1 MRKIVFILL
10 FLTVLRI
17 FAACNL
23 FTGGST
29 TGPGGSTAGPAT
41 TVSPVATTTAA
52 TVTDPPTVSP
62 LPSATAT
69 PLPTA
74 TPSPEP
80 TPTSTPAP
88 TPTPDPF
95 AETPDQAGSGGIL
108 FDIYQHKA
116 LVDLNGDG
124 AADRIAFS
132 AGSPSSQLQINGT
145 AYPVNL
151 NGPAQCFAITD
162 VDNSDSFLEIVFT
175 EPYAELADSER
186 VYSYFYWWDGSQL
199 FYMGKLMDMKFH
211 GSWRSGFDA
220 TDYFDGAGLV
230 MGQARSEH
238 LTDIWYTARYTA
250 SGTNRKFKEK
260 YYSAQPIYPV
270 QTLELKEYVV
280 LLKNIDS
287 RYFEPDY
294 YVLWDYASGT
304 STMDRNHTDDIISF
318 LPQAG
323 ETLQVI
329 RIYGPYWFKLQAAD
343 GKTGWLKSIDK
354 KVQGYFQVM
363 GYTAYDIFDGILVAG

>member
-1 MRKIVFILL
+1 MKKIAFFLM

-23 FTGGST
+23 FSDGTT
-29 TGPGGSTAGPAT
+29 TGPAATATPAAT
-41 TVSPVATTTAA
+41 TAVTETNPPTTTP
-52 TVTDPPTVSP
+52 V
-62 LPSATAT
+62 PSATAT

-80 TPTSTPAP
+80 TPTPAPTPTNTPAP

-116 LVDLNGDG
+116 LVDLNGDST
-124 AADRIAFS
+124 ADRIAFS

-162 VDNSDSFLEIVFT
+162 VDNSDNYLEIVFT

-186 VYSYFYWWDGSQL
+186 AYSYFYWWDGSQL

-211 GSWRSGFDA
+211 GGWRSGFDA
-220 TDYFDGAGLV
+220 ADHFDGAGLV

-294 YVLWDYASGT
+294 SVLWDYASGT
-304 STMDRNHTDDIISF
+304 SVMDRNHTDDIISF

-343 GKTGWLKSIDK
+343 GKSGWLKSIDK

-363 GYTAYDIFDGILVAG
+363 GYTAYDFFDGILVAG

>member
-1 MRKIVFILL
+1 MKKIAFFLM

-23 FTGGST
+23 FSGST
-29 TGPGGSTAGPAT
+29 TTGPAAT
-41 TVSPVATTTAA
+41 AMPAATTTAA
-52 TVTDPPTVSP
+52 TVTLSPTATPV
-62 LPSATAT
+62 PSATPT

-80 TPTSTPAP
+80 TPTSTPAPTMTP

-108 FDIYQHKA
+108 FDIYQDRA
-116 LVDLNGDG
+116 LVDINGDG
-124 AADRIAFS
+124 TADRIAFT
-132 AGSPSSQLQINGT
+132 AGSPTSQLQINGT

-162 VDNSDSFLEIVFT
+162 IDGNDSFLEIVFT
-175 EPYAELADSER
+175 EPWAELADSER
-186 VYSYFYWWDGSQL
+186 AYSYFYWWDGSQL
-199 FYMGKLMDMKFH
+199 YYMGKLMDMKFH
-211 GSWRSGFDA
+211 GSWRGAFIA
-220 TDYFDGAGLV
+220 TNHFDGAGLV

-270 QTLELKEYVV
+270 QTLELKEYIV

-304 STMDRNHTDDIISF
+304 SMMERNHSDEIISF
-318 LPQAG
+318 LPRAG

>member
-1 MRKIVFILL
+1 MKKIAFFLM

-23 FTGGST
+23 FSGST
-29 TGPGGSTAGPAT
+29 TTGPAAT
-41 TVSPVATTTAA
+41 ATPAATTTAA
-52 TVTDPPTVSP
+52 TVTLSPTATPV
-62 LPSATAT
+62 PSATPT

-80 TPTSTPAP
+80 TPTSTPAPTMTP

-108 FDIYQHKA
+108 FDIYQDRA
-116 LVDLNGDG
+116 LVDINGDG
-124 AADRIAFS
+124 TADRIAFT
-132 AGSPSSQLQINGT
+132 AGSPTSQLQINGT

-162 VDNSDSFLEIVFT
+162 IDGNDSFLEIVFT
-175 EPYAELADSER
+175 EPWAELADSER
-186 VYSYFYWWDGSQL
+186 AYSYFYWWDGSQL
-199 FYMGKLMDMKFH
+199 YYMGKLMDMKFH
-211 GSWRSGFDA
+211 GSWRGAFIA
-220 TDYFDGAGLV
+220 TNHFDGAGLV

-270 QTLELKEYVV
+270 QTLELKEYIV

-304 STMDRNHTDDIISF
+304 SMMERNHSDEIISF
-318 LPQAG
+318 LPRAG
-323 ETLQVI
+323 ESLQVI

>member
-1 MRKIVFILL
+1 MKKIAFFLM

-23 FTGGST
+23 FSGITT
-29 TGPGGSTAGPAT
+29 TGPAATATPA
-41 TVSPVATTTAA
+41 ATTTAA
-52 TVTDPPTVSP
+52 TVTLSPTATPV
-62 LPSATAT
+62 PSATPT

-80 TPTSTPAP
+80 TPTSTPAPTMTP

-108 FDIYQHKA
+108 FDIYQDRA
-116 LVDLNGDG
+116 LVDINGDG
-124 AADRIAFS
+124 TADRIAFT
-132 AGSPSSQLQINGT
+132 AGSPTSQLQINGT

-162 VDNSDSFLEIVFT
+162 IDGNDSFLEIVFT
-175 EPYAELADSER
+175 EPWAELADSER
-186 VYSYFYWWDGSQL
+186 AYSYFYWWDGSQL
-199 FYMGKLMDMKFH
+199 YYMGKLMDMKFH
-211 GSWRSGFDA
+211 GSWRGAFIA
-220 TDYFDGAGLV
+220 TNHFDGAGLV

-270 QTLELKEYVV
+270 QTLELKEYIV

-304 STMDRNHTDDIISF
+304 SMMERNHSDEIISF
-318 LPQAG
+318 LPRAG